1 MPLFQ
6 VKAQDSRKQPVS
18 LTMEAASRV
27 EVVRQI
33 KAQGMIPLEVIQQ
46 GAERV
51 RKESAQKEA
60 KPVKGA
66 SAKKTGKAPLSFGG
80 PKAVKQME
88 VVIFCRQISIAV
100 SAGLPLRDA
109 LEGIIGSMGHNT
121 LSATL
126 RPAAEALHSGVSFSE
141 AIKAFNRYKVFS
153 PVFIGL
159 IRVAEETG
167 TMGQT
172 LSQLADYLEGM
183 VKLKSSVSSKLS
195 YPIFM
200 IVAFILVNIG
210 ATLFLFP
217 MFKKNFAEIG
227 SKLPAITQFAFDTND
242 MALKAFPFVSGI
254 VIAIVAGVCFY
265 RSTPIGRRG
274 FDSALLKIPMFGPIL
289 LKIGLARFCKTL
301 SITANGG
308 VPLVQGLEISSIVV
322 GNKYLER
329 SLMQVREKVVTGNRF
344 ASTLRATGNFP
355 DLVVRMIDV
364 GEDSGQLPLVLEKI
378 ADIYDTE
385 VGDSIAKMIALVE
398 PVLICLFGVFV
409 TVMVLALYMPVF
421 SMSSGM

>member
-6 VKAQDSRKQPVS
+6 IKAQDSRKQTVS
-18 LTMEAASRV
+18 LMIEASSRV
-27 EVVRQI
+27 EAVRQI
-33 KAQGMIPLEVIQQ
+33 KAQGMIPLDVVQQ

-51 RKESAQKEA
+51 RKEKEA
-60 KPVKGA
+60 KPAAEA
-66 SAKKTGKAPLSFGG
+66 SAPKLKKTPLSIGA
-80 PKAVKQME
+80 PKAVKPMD

-109 LEGIIGSMGHNT
+109 LEGILGSMGNNT

-141 AIKAFNRYKVFS
+141 SLKAYNKYKVFS
-153 PVFIGL
+153 PVFLGL

-183 VKLKSSVSSKLS
+183 VKLKSSVKSKLS

-200 IVAFILVNIG
+200 IVAFIAVNLG

-217 MFKKNFAEIG
+217 MFKKNFEALG
-227 SKLPAITQFAFDTND
+227 GNLPAITQFAFDAND
-242 MALKAFPFVSGI
+242 MALKALPYVAVI
-254 VIAIVAGVCFY
+254 VFAIVAGLFFY
-265 RSTPIGRRG
+265 RSTPFGRRG
-274 FDSALLKIPMFGPIL
+274 FDSALLKLPMFGQVL
-289 LKIGLARFCKTL
+289 LKIGMARFCKTL

-308 VPLVQGLEISSIVV
+308 VPLVQGLEISSVVV
-322 GNKYLER
+322 GNKHLEH

-344 ASTLRATGNFP
+344 AATLRATGNFP

-385 VGDSIAKMIALVE
+385 VGDSIAKMISLVE
-398 PVLICLFGVFV
+398 PMLICLFGVFV

-421 SMSSGM
+421 SMSSNV